1 MVFVT
6 GGTGLVGSHII
17 CQLLKNGQKV
27 RALCRV
33 SSDKTWFHK
42 TAKWFL
48 GDDYNAKM
56 KDLEWYSGDVTDIV
70 GIVDG
75 IKGCTQVYHA
85 AAVVSFSKKD
95 QRVLKEIN
103 VVGTSNVV
111 NACLS
116 NKSDIELCFISSTA
130 SIGGVEK
137 IMLDES
143 VEYAM
148 DQVNS
153 YYSVTK
159 YLAELEVIRGR
170 EEGLNACIVNPSIVL
185 GYGNWNQGSA
195 KILKNGKDGFPFYT
209 DGSNAFVDARDVA
222 KAATILM
229 EHKCFQGRFLCAAW
243 NKKFVDVFTALSAEF
258 GSKPPRIRVAK
269 WMTEV
274 AWRVATVARFF
285 TGTGIITKES
295 ASAGLKNRRYSSE
308 RLLKTIPFTF
318 RDFDDALK
326 EICAA
331 YNQE

>member
-17 CQLLKNGQKV
+17 CQLLENGQKV

-33 SSDKTWFHK
+33 SSEKAWFYK
-42 TAKWFL
+42 TAKWL
-48 GDDYNAKM
+48 LKDSYTSKM
-56 KDLEWYSGDVTDIV
+56 KDLEWYNGDVTDIV
-70 GIVDG
+70 GLLDG
-75 IKGCTQVYHA
+75 IEGCTQVYHA
-85 AAVVSFSKKD
+85 AAIVSFAKKD
-95 QRVLKEIN
+95 QSVMKEIN
-103 VVGTSNVV
+103 VMGTANLV

-116 NKSDIELCFISSTA
+116 KGSDVELCFISSTA

-137 IMLDES
+137 ILLDES
-143 VEYAM
+143 VEYAI

-170 EEGLNACIVNPSIVL
+170 EEGLKACIVNPSIVL
-185 GYGNWNQGSA
+185 GFGNWNQGSA
-195 KILKNGKDGFPFYT
+195 KILKNGKQGFPFYT

-222 KAATILM
+222 KASTLLM
-229 EHKCFQGRFLCAAW
+229 AHKRFDGRFLCAAW
-243 NKKFVDVFTALSAEF
+243 NKKFFDVFTTLAEQF
-258 GSKPPRIRVAK
+258 GAKPPRIRVVK
-269 WMTEV
+269 WMSEV
-274 AWRVATVARFF
+274 AWRIAAVTKFF

-295 ASAGLKNRRYSSE
+295 ASAGLKHRRYSSQ
-308 RLLKTIPFTF
+308 RLLESIPFTF
-318 RDFDDALK
+318 RDYDEALK